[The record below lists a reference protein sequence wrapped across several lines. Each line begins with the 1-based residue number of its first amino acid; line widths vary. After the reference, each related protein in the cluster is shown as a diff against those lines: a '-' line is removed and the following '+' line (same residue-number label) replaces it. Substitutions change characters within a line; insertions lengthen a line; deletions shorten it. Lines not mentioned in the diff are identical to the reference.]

1 METNQSSRPIE
12 LWRLYIVIAV
22 VVGVFLF
29 FAFRLFSLQIINGQL
44 FVNQSVE
51 NRTRNVSE
59 PTQRGIITDRNGF
72 VLARNVPSYNVTI
85 IPADLPL
92 DEGAVQE
99 VYRQLSTLIDIPVNN
114 GEINDD
120 TVKAFKYCDTDF
132 GIAQI
137 VFIGDTNAPYNPVQ
151 IKCNV
156 DEETAKIIEA
166 KGSDWPGVG
175 IEIVPVRE
183 YPTGWLTSE
192 IIGFLGP
199 IPAALEPELREQG
212 FVPGRDK
219 YGYAGIENYM
229 NDELSGI
236 NGKRVVEVDVAG
248 KEIRNIVD
256 PVDPI
261 AGQNLKLTID
271 MRLQNAVKT
280 ALIREIDFWNTHL
293 NTIRSA
299 NGVAIVMNPKTGEIL
314 ALVSYPTYEN
324 NRMARII
331 PAYYYNQITNDP
343 NRPLFNHA
351 ISAEHPPGSVFKM
364 AAAIGALNE
373 GVVTPEKQLEDLGKI
388 TILQKYTEN
397 EAGRPR
403 DFVCYDPNGHGMVNF
418 LRGVALSCNVYF
430 YKIGGGFEQ
439 EVPQGLN
446 IWRIGEYARA
456 LGYGALSGIELPG
469 EASGLIPDPTWKRIQ
484 LSENWSTG
492 DTYIATV
499 GQGYVLATPI
509 QVLLSAATIGN
520 NGILMQ
526 PTLIREITDTEGNV
540 IKPFSPTQKWDITSN
555 PKIHVFDEN
564 FIQTDE
570 MKVVEP
576 WVIQLAKEGMH
587 DVIRDGTATKEFTR
601 AYWTGYDAFN
611 IAGKTGTAEYCD
623 NIAQSKNLCQP
634 GAWPSHAWFMAY
646 APYDDPEIAVV
657 SFVYNGGEGSSV
669 SGPVVRRII
678 DAYFELKAVDTA
690 ANVQR

>member
-1 METNQSSRPIE
+1 MNTSRSTHPFE
-12 LWRLYIVIAV
+12 NWRLFIVFGLV
-22 VVGVFLF
+22 GGVFLF
-29 FAFRLFSLQIINGQL
+29 FASRLFSLQVINGSTFADQAE
-44 FVNQSVE
+44 E

-59 PTQRGIITDRNGF
+59 PTQRGIITDRNGY

-85 IPADLPL
+85 IPAELPT

-99 VYRQLSTLIDIPVNN
+99 VYRQLSELIDVPVNN

-120 TVKAFKYCDTDF
+120 SVKAFKYCDTDF
-132 GIAQI
+132 GITQI
-137 VFIGDTNAPYNPVQ
+137 VYIGDTNAPYTPVQ

-156 DEETAKIIEA
+156 DEPTAKIIQSKA
-166 KGSDWPGVG
+166 SDWPGVG
-175 IEIVPVRE
+175 IEMVPVRE
-183 YPTGWLTSE
+183 YQTGSLTSE

-199 IPAALEPELREQG
+199 IPAVLEEEMTKLG

-219 YGYAGIENYM
+219 YGFAGV
-229 NDELSGI
+229 ELSLQEILAGT

-248 KEIRNIVD
+248 KEIRNLVD
-256 PVDPI
+256 PVDPVP
-261 AGQNLKLTID
+261 GNNVQLTID
-271 MRLQNAVKT
+271 VRLQNAAKT
-280 ALIREIDFWNTHL
+280 ALISEIEFWNTYL
-293 NTIRSA
+293 NTIRSS
-299 NGVAIVMNPKTGEIL
+299 NGVAIALNPKTGEIL
-314 ALVSYPTYEN
+314 ALVSYPTYDN

-331 PAYYYNQITNDP
+331 PAYYYNQISNDP

-364 AAAIGALNE
+364 SAAIGALNE
-373 GVVTPEKQLEDLGKI
+373 GVVTPEQKLEDKGKI

-430 YKIGGGFEQ
+430 YKIGGGFEK
-439 EVPQGLN
+439 EVPQGLG
-446 IWRIGEYARA
+446 IWRLGEYARA

-469 EASGLIPDPTWKRIQ
+469 EATGLIPDPTWKRIQ

-509 QVLLSAATIGN
+509 QVVQSSSTIAN
-520 NGILMQ
+520 NGKLMK
-526 PTLIREITDTEGNV
+526 PTLVRQITDSTGNV
-540 IKPFSPTQKWDITSN
+540 VQPFKPVTRWDLTTD
-555 PKIHVFDEN
+555 PKIQVYDEN
-564 FIQTDE
+564 FIPTGELKTVQ
-570 MKVVEP
+570 K
-576 WVIQLAKEGMH
+576 WVLQLAKQGMRE
-587 DVIRDGTATKEFTR
+587 VVNNGTATKIFAGDE
-601 AYWTGYDAFN
+601 DLKVS
-611 IAGKTGTAEYCD
+611 GKTGTAEYCD
-623 NIAQSKNLCQP
+623 NIAQAKNLCQP
-634 GAWPSHAWFMAY
+634 GAWPSHAWFMSF

-657 SFVYNGGEGSSV
+657 AFVYNGGEGASV
-669 SGPVVRRII
+669 AGPIVRRIL
-678 DAYFELKAVDTA
+678 DAYFELKALDAA